1 MQVELREEEREG
13 GERISPLTVEGNF
26 QWQHTVRT
34 YYVQTAGKSEEKPVL
49 TQVWLSFLSPPL
61 TSPALPVTR

>member
-1 MQVELREEEREG
+1 MQVVLREEEREG

-34 YYVQTAGKSEEKPVL
+34 SEEKPVL

-61 TSPALPVTR
+61 TSPALPVTC